1 MPTLAVATRVRLEN
15 ILFATDFSTC
25 SDAALPYATAI
36 ARRYHSTLYI
46 VNVVPP
52 LPHDFIPPD
61 PTPAAHISTDKMRLF
76 VSTDLLQGIAHKEYV
91 EHGAI
96 AEVLHELVE
105 KWKIDLIVLGAHGRK
120 GIQKVLLGSV
130 AEDIFRHAPC
140 PVMTIGPHVIHRI
153 GPEDLR
159 HILYATDF
167 GEEAGRGLPYALSLA
182 EEHHAKFT
190 LLHAAPAEPEALQ
203 LWDAL
208 PAIEKAEAQV
218 RAQAE
223 LRRLIPED
231 AALVTH
237 PDYQIEF
244 GDPAVTIVKS
254 ANRID
259 ADVIVMG
266 VKRPMPLSTHLHSGT
281 AYKVLCEARC
291 PVLTVGHEF
300 HG

>member
-1 MPTLAVATRVRLEN
+1 MPTLGIATRVRIEN
-15 ILFATDFSTC
+15 ILFATDFSTG
-25 SDAALPYATAI
+25 SDAALPYATAV
-36 ARRYHSTLYI
+36 ARRYHSMLYV

-52 LPHDFIPPD
+52 VPHDFIPPD
-61 PTPAAHISTDKMRLF
+61 PIPAAHVSTEKMRLF

-91 EHGAI
+91 ENGAVT
-96 AEVLHELVE
+96 EVLHEFAD
-105 KWKIDLIVLGAHGRK
+105 KWKIDLIVLGTHGRR
-120 GIQKVLLGSV
+120 GLQKLLLGSV

-140 PVMTIGPHVIHRI
+140 PVMTIGPQVIHRM

-167 GEEAGRGLPYALSLA
+167 GEDAGRALPYALSLA
-182 EEHHAKFT
+182 EEHHAKLT
-190 LLHAAPAEPEALQ
+190 LLHAAPPEPDVVQ

-208 PAIEKAEAQV
+208 PAIEKAEAQA
-218 RAQAE
+218 RAEAE

-244 GDPAVTIVKS
+244 GDPASVIVNT

-259 ADVIVMG
+259 ADVIVLG

-281 AYKVLCEARC
+281 AYRVVCEAQC

-300 HG
+300 HL